1 MVFRPSVLEILELN
15 LIEKRVGGRTSLHQR
30 IDETFLWT
38 PKISTAHP
46 HKTKSKTGAGFEP
59 DHSGIAATN
68 HSHWKQPALLKTVTG
83 GRPDVPPSINALASK
98 SVDSEISTAHP

>member
-1 MVFRPSVLEILELN
+1 MPSWAGLDKAEGFPPPWGLEILELN

-38 PKISTAHP
+38 PKIPTAHP

-59 DHSGIAATN
+59 DHSGLAATN
-68 HSHWKQPALLKTVTG
+68 RSHWKQTG
-83 GRPDVPPSINALASK
+83 FAQNCNGWEAGRPSI
-98 SVDSEISTAHP
+98 HRH